1 MDLVGSTLAVGAWG
15 DNDGA
20 GSVCV
25 FDVTTGVQLGKLVA
39 SDAAPRDMLGRAVA
53 LSSSAVIAGAARD
66 ADRGTDS
73 GSVYRF
79 GLPTP

>member
-1 MDLVGSTLAVGAWG
+1 MDLVGSALAVGAWG

-25 FDVTTGVQLGKLVA
+25 FDFATGVHLGKLLA
-39 SDAAPRDMLGRAVA
+39 SDAAPRDILGRAVA